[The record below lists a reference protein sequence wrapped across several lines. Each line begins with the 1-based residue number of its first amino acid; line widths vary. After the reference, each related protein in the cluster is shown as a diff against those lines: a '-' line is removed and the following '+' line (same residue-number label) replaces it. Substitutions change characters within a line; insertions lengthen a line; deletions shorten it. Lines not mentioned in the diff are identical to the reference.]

1 MNKSHF
7 VGLEIY
13 ILLRQRIGR
22 DLHTDTYFCQGRR
35 HSMSSGEIFF
45 SLWDLFPLSYEIN
58 SMILYVKYISQVN
71 WTLDTVKTCTLLKLN
86 SQGWG
91 NEQHGA
97 SQALS
102 PLGSHILS
110 PHVTAKL
117 TYSTAACTSRCTC
130 LATGYFWYISS
141 TWKKHWRVWVQL
153 CWVML
158 CLLLWL
164 LHQPGANRR
173 VCRS

>member
-1 MNKSHF
+1 
-7 VGLEIY
+7 
-13 ILLRQRIGR
+13 
-22 DLHTDTYFCQGRR
+22 
-35 HSMSSGEIFF
+35 
-45 SLWDLFPLSYEIN
+45 
-58 SMILYVKYISQVN
+58 MILYVKYISQVN

-130 LATGYFWYISS
+130 LATGYFLIY
-141 TWKKHWRVWVQL
+141 QL
-153 CWVML
+153 HLEEALKGLCAVML
-158 CLLLWL
+158 CYVMSAAMAAT
-164 LHQPGANRR
+164 PA
-173 VCRS
+173 RSE